1 MLLAFLSALSF
12 AGPEKYFILI
22 LVNFFVVSKHDLLKR
37 LWTFVHSHLTPTF
50 VCSVGPSK
58 QASGYAALIY
68 M

>member
-37 LWTFVHSHLTPTF
+37 LWNSHLTPTL
-50 VCSVGPSK
+50 VCSAGPSK